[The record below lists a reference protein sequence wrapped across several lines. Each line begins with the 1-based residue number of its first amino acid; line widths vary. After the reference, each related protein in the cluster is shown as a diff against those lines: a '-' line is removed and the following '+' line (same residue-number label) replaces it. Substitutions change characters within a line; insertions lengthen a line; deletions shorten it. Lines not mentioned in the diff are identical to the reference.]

1 MIRFLFSVF
10 CLVTGLCGWAQSSTT
25 APPPVIPENPF
36 MAKKFAQY
44 VTTVDQ
50 NGRPF
55 TTRTDV
61 AGFPYFING
70 FRKSKMVLTGNR
82 VYKDVDVLIDLE
94 HQEIHVKYGGDK
106 EIVVEDGLIKEISI
120 IDTTSA
126 KPAFYLFR
134 TGYPSIER
142 FNDKTIYEVICN
154 GKLSLIRQ
162 PKKVL
167 LKDKNP
173 VSGEESNEYREYSS
187 YFLFKEG
194 VILPFNKENILA
206 LTKDQE
212 EKVNAHIKS
221 EKINLKKI
229 SPVTELINYYNS
241 L

>member
-1 MIRFLFSVF
+1 MRQFLSFAIWM
-10 CLVTGLCGWAQSSTT
+10 LTGAAGWTQSTTT
-25 APPPVIPENPF
+25 APPPITPENPF
-36 MAKKFAQY
+36 LAKKFAQY

-55 TTRTDV
+55 ATRTDV

-70 FRKSKMVLTGNR
+70 FRKSKMVLAGNR

-94 HQEIHVKYGGDK
+94 HQEIHVKYGDK

-126 KPAFYLFR
+126 QSAFYLFR
-134 TGYPSIER
+134 TGYPPIER
-142 FNDKTIYEVICN
+142 FNDKTIYEVISN
-154 GKLSLIRQ
+154 GKLCLIRQ
-162 PKKVL
+162 PRKVL

-194 VILPFNKENILA
+194 VILPFNKENVIT
-206 LTKDQE
+206 LTRDQE
-212 EKVNAHIKS
+212 EKVNAHIRA

-229 SPVTELINYYNS
+229 SSVTELINYYNS